1 MRNFLQTL
9 MVKNIFQ
16 IGKEIEKNSEQII
29 ENNLRN
35 YYAQKNVFSILF
47 QFNSDN
53 IEEVQLKEDI
63 KPNQN
68 NNIERL
74 EQQQEIKPKEKRKK
88 SMTEDDLDGGKRNK
102 SLDFEDV

>member
-35 YYAQKNVFSILF
+35 YYAQKNVFSILK
-47 QFNSDN
+47 
-53 IEEVQLKEDI
+53 LY
-63 KPNQN
+63 QN